1 MDILWDREEYAY
13 IAKEKLSNGQTLFMM
28 FQELE
33 DTKLDYLNYNVVV
46 GVYTKRKSAGYNEE
60 NALIT
65 GHSPWESAIKGIKMF
80 DEMEK
85 HVIQEAQEEGKGI
98 NIYVHWVNNRRRDA
112 YYKVLS
118 KRGYSYCMFEGIKHL
133 VKRIPPPTYACI

>member
-1 MDILWDREEYAY
+1 MDIQWNKEEYAY

-28 FQELE
+28 FQEME
-33 DTKLDYLNYNVVV
+33 DTKLNYRNYNVVV

-65 GHSPWESAIKGIKMF
+65 GHSPWESAIKGIRMF

-85 HVIQEAQEEGKGI
+85 YVIQDIQDEGKGI
-98 NIYVHWVNNRRRDA
+98 NIYVHWVSNRRRDA

-133 VKRIPPPTYACI
+133 VKRIPPPTRA

>member
-1 MDILWDREEYAY
+1 MDICWDRDEYAY
-13 IAKEKLSNGQTLFMM
+13 IAKKKLSNGQTLFMM
-28 FQELE
+28 FQEME
-33 DTKLDYLNYNVVV
+33 DTKLNYRNYNVVV

-65 GHSPWESAIKGIKMF
+65 GHSPWESAIKGIRMF

-85 HVIQEAQEEGKGI
+85 YVIQDIQDEGKGI
-98 NIYVHWVNNRRRDA
+98 NIYVHWVSNRRRDA

-133 VKRIPPPTYACI
+133 VKRIPPPTRA

>member
-1 MDILWDREEYAY
+1 MDICWDRDEYAY
-13 IAKEKLSNGQTLFMM
+13 VAKEKLSNGQTLFMM
-28 FQELE
+28 FQEME
-33 DTKLDYLNYNVVV
+33 DTKLNYRNYNVVV

-65 GHSPWESAIKGIKMF
+65 GHSPWESAIKGIRMF

-85 HVIQEAQEEGKGI
+85 YVIQDIQDEGKGI
-98 NIYVHWVNNRRRDA
+98 NIYVHWVSNRRRDA

-133 VKRIPPPTYACI
+133 VKRIPPPTRA